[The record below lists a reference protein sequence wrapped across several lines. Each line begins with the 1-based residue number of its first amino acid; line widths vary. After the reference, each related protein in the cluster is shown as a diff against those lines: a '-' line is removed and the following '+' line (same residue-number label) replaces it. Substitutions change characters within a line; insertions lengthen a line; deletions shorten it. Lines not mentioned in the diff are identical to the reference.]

1 MPLNVWLPWLP
12 QLQTS
17 LQRPEA
23 ALVKDLLAQ
32 LATTYPQAVYYGL
45 RTILLSLREVHY
57 PSILIPCCSSSLPA
71 NRDVRQ
77 LIKCAVLVDMGVLS
91 TDIAACILHDLLN
104 RLVSFN

>member
-1 MPLNVWLPWLP
+1 MQVPLNVWLPWLP

-45 RTILLSLREVHY
+45 RTILLSLREVRHQ
-57 PSILIPCCSSSLPA
+57 PCSL
-71 NRDVRQ
+71 
-77 LIKCAVLVDMGVLS
+77 S
-91 TDIAACILHDLLN
+91 
-104 RLVSFN
+104 

>member
-1 MPLNVWLPWLP
+1 MKRCTTEGSACGSARQVPLNVWLPWLP

-45 RTILLSLREVHY
+45 RTILLSLREVPLHFSY
-57 PSILIPCCSSSLPA
+57 CGMCSSS
-71 NRDVRQ
+71 
-77 LIKCAVLVDMGVLS
+77 S
-91 TDIAACILHDLLN
+91 IATSCPSF
-104 RLVSFN
+104 LVSS

>member
-1 MPLNVWLPWLP
+1 MPSGKWQGIFSTEAWFWCGVQVPLNVWLPWLP

-45 RTILLSLREVHY
+45 RTILLSLREVHHQ
-57 PSILIPCCSSSLPA
+57 PCSH
-71 NRDVRQ
+71 
-77 LIKCAVLVDMGVLS
+77 I
-91 TDIAACILHDLLN
+91 
-104 RLVSFN
+104 